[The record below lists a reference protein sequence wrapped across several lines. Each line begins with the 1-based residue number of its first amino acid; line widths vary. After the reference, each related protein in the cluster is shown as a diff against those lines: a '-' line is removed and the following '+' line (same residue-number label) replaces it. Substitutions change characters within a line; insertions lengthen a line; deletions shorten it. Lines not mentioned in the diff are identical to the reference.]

1 MTEQDKKKPAAPGST
16 AGSQP
21 HQTTTTDA
29 GVIVPQEQDGGKLTL
44 RLSPRQARVIHALL
58 PGAWITRESLDR
70 IAGASNSPDVIWK
83 LRRKIGEDAF
93 DMEMIDGTDRDGK
106 PCRTGRYRMTEPGRV
121 RAVELLRKVGNQH
134 GEASQ

>member
-1 MTEQDKKKPAAPGST
+1 MTGQAKKKPAAPGST

-93 DMEMIDGTDRDGK
+93 DLEPIDGTDRDGK
-106 PCRTGRYRMTEPGRV
+106 PCRTGRYRMTDQGRERLV
-121 RAVELLRKVGNQH
+121 QITGHNQRGAV
-134 GEASQ
+134 